1 MAIPELP
8 SVGFYGRLTNA
19 MQAWE
24 RRYGRVGQRGSQAL
38 IVAKM
43 QEIFGA
49 NAPAPAALSQWLRR
63 ETAPGPDGAFMLAH
77 ALEVRPE
84 WLTLG
89 LGQMV
94 AKDDEDHQGAHLN
107 HTPGPRIGPTVH
119 TTPVVQSSRL
129 DDPPAPQGKP
139 VRRPRGRSAVA

>member
-1 MAIPELP
+1 MVDAELP
-8 SVGFYGRLTNA
+8 SAGLFDRLTNA

-24 RRYGRVGQRGSQAL
+24 KRHNRVGVEGGQSQL
-38 IVAKM
+38 LVAM
-43 QEIFGA
+43 RARFGD
-49 NAPAPAALSQWLRR
+49 NAPTQQAVSKWFRR
-63 ETAPGPDGAFMLAH
+63 ESAPGPDGAFMLAY
-77 ALEVRPE
+77 ALEVRAE

-89 LGQMV
+89 LGPMV
-94 AKDDEDHQGAHLN
+94 AKDDEGHEGAPLN
-107 HTPGPRIGPTVH
+107 HTPGPLIGPTIH